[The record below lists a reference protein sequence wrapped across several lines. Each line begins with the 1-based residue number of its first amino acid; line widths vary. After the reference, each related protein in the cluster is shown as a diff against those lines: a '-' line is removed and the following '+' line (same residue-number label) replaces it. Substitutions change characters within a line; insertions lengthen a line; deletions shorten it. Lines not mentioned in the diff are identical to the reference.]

1 MSKLTDLTA
10 SYTYGRV
17 TVTATLPQRKTEY
30 LKSRN
35 FQCYPIIISADMK
48 CDDDS
53 LPVYNLK
60 ATYTERPLYQS
71 YKIEH
76 ILTWNVSNYNIT
88 VRQMREL
95 LVDMLPLVAALKH
108 YQYSQFQTLV
118 YAHPNVTVWNWR
130 LVLASNPVQSVETAA
145 VFGKLIMQN

>member
-35 FQCYPIIISADMK
+35 FQCYPIIILADMS

-53 LPVYNLK
+53 YPTYNLK
-60 ATYTERPLYQS
+60 ATYTERPMYQS

-76 ILTWNVSNYNIT
+76 ILTWNVFNYNIT

-95 LVDMLPLVAALKH
+95 LVNMLPLVAALKH
-108 YQYSQFQTLV
+108 YTHFPHHDANKLV
-118 YAHPNVTVWNWR
+118 NA
-130 LVLASNPVQSVETAA
+130 AAA
-145 VFGKLIMQN
+145 VNACISRHMIAAAEKETIDNV

>member
-1 MSKLTDLTA
+1 MSELTDLTA

-35 FQCYPIIISADMK
+35 FQCYPIVILADMS

-53 LPVYNLK
+53 YPTYNLK
-60 ATYTERPLYQS
+60 ATYTDRPMYQS
-71 YKIEH
+71 YQIENIYH
-76 ILTWNVSNYNIT
+76 WNVSNYNIT

-95 LVDMLPLVAALKH
+95 LVEMLPLVAALKH
-108 YQYSQFQTLV
+108 YTHFPHHDANKLV
-118 YAHPNVTVWNWR
+118 NA
-130 LVLASNPVQSVETAA
+130 AAA
-145 VFGKLIMQN
+145 VNACIACHMIATVEMETEDNG

>member
-1 MSKLTDLTA
+1 MSKLQPLTA

-17 TVTATLPQRKTEY
+17 TVYATLPQRKTEY

-35 FQCYPIIISADMK
+35 FQCYPIIITADMK

-60 ATYTERPLYQS
+60 ATYTARQMYQS
-71 YKIEH
+71 YQIENIYH
-76 ILTWNVSNYNIT
+76 WNVSNYNIT

-95 LVDMLPLVAALKH
+95 LIDMLPLVAALKH
-108 YQYSQFQTLV
+108 YTHFPHHDANKLV
-118 YAHPNVTVWNWR
+118 NAAAAVNACISHHMIAT
-130 LVLASNPVQSVETAA
+130 VETETIDN
-145 VFGKLIMQN
+145 V

>member
-1 MSKLTDLTA
+1 MSKLTPLTA

-17 TVTATLPQRKTEY
+17 TVYATLPQRKTEY

-35 FQCYPIIISADMK
+35 LQCYPIIIRADMS

-60 ATYTERPLYQS
+60 ATYTTRPIVTSHKLQNIFS
-71 YKIEH
+71 
-76 ILTWNVSNYNIT
+76 WNVTNYNIT

-108 YQYSQFQTLV
+108 YTHFPYHDANKLV
-118 YAHPNVTVWNWR
+118 NAAAAVNACLIRHMSAT
-130 LVLASNPVQSVETAA
+130 TAA
-145 VFGKLIMQN
+145 YQVKHNV